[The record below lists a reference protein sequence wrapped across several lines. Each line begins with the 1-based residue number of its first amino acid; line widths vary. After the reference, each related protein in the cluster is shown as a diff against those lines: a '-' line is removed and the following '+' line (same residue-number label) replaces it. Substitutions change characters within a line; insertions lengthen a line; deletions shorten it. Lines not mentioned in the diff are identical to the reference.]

1 MKGAMKATKGAE
13 GAFGPLM
20 KLITNM
26 KFFAPILKPL
36 NALLKVLMV
45 SIFKPLMPLFI
56 IIGKQL
62 MGLMPL
68 IEQLGAA
75 IGEGLAEMLEA
86 FMPIITVVIE
96 ELLPPLIEIL
106 IELIPLFMEF
116 NPLLKDLVPIIV
128 YLVEGLVILVGW
140 LKAFVGILFGES
152 PGLIPAFEIL
162 WVVVKN
168 LIDLFYNNLFVAF
181 DAYMEIMN
189 TIVDFFNDTFL
200 DAWDSFNKMGADSV
214 DVLEDLYD
222 VLEDFASLS
231 FLGGGGGGGGD
242 GGGNKCD
249 DPVYWVTHPECW
261 GKAAMGAYVPAS
273 IGGTPIIAG
282 EGGVDELI
290 VPVDQIGS
298 IGGGGHEIHIH
309 LEGAII
315 NDEYSIDALVRKLRP
330 LLFEV
335 LD

>member
-1 MKGAMKATKGAE
+1 MKGAMKATKDAE

-45 SIFKPLMPLFI
+45 SIFKPLMPIFI

-68 IEQLGAA
+68 VEQLGAA

-86 FMPIITVVIE
+86 FMPIITVIIE

-116 NPLLKDLVPIIV
+116 NPLLQALLPALVPLISILADLLIL
-128 YLVEGLVILVGW
+128 LVPLITAFSQSVKGIMDLTDALKTNQIEVDQATRRQESWNW
-140 LKAFVGILFGES
+140 LLEATNWIMEMN
-152 PGLIPAFEIL
+152 IAT
-162 WVVVKN
+162 VK
-168 LIDLFYNNLFVAF
+168 
-181 DAYMEIMN
+181 
-189 TIVDFFNDTFL
+189 FFI
-200 DAWDSFNKMGADSV
+200 G
-214 DVLEDLYD
+214 VLEDLDDWIND
-222 VLEDFASLS
+222 VIDTVKSIPIIGGG
-231 FLGGGGGGGGD
+231 GGGGGGGGD
-242 GGGNKCD
+242 SSDKCD
-249 DPVYWVTHPECW
+249 DPLYYLSHPDCW
-261 GKAAMGAYVPAS
+261 GGAAMGAYVPAS
-273 IGGTPIIAG
+273 PGGTPMIVG

-290 VPVDQIGS
+290 LPVDQIGS

-309 LEGAII
+309 LEGAVL